1 MKKVI
6 ISCTAIAAILIG
18 GLVFIQ
24 NVNLNR
30 LGADQYYVQIEGQGK
45 KIEDKSDTGQ
55 KYVSYEYELPA
66 FDQEGKPKTLTF
78 TANKQLREK
87 AYLSL
92 FVKDGKGVTSYQE
105 VTKEELPEKAKD
117 KLK

>member
-6 ISCTAIAAILIG
+6 ISCTVIAAILIG

-24 NVNLNR
+24 DVNLNR
-30 LGADQYYVQIEGQGK
+30 LGADEYYTRIEGQGK
-45 KIEDKSDTGQ
+45 KIEDKADNGQ

-66 FDQEGKPKTLTF
+66 YDQEGKKKTLTF
-78 TANKQLREK
+78 TATKQLREK